1 MAINISELLNPACI
15 ELDLSAKKKPDI
27 LRELSSVLARC
38 GDVGNQDKLYKELL
52 KREKMT
58 STGIGSGIAIPHCL
72 SSQVKEMHV
81 AFGRKLEGAKFDAV
95 DNQPVSLFFL
105 LAGPE
110 GAHSRHL
117 QILSRLARY
126 LHDPAFCQELH
137 TASSPE
143 EVIDAFRRK
152 ESE

>member
-15 ELDLSAKKKPDI
+15 ELDLAAKKKPDI
-27 LRELSSVLARC
+27 IKELASVLAR
-38 GDVGNQDKLYKELL
+38 GGGVEDQDKLYKELM

-72 SSQVKEMHV
+72 SSQVQEMHV

-110 GAHSRHL
+110 GGHSRHL
-117 QILSRLARY
+117 QVLSRLARY
-126 LHDPAFCQELH
+126 LHDPGFCNELL
-137 TASSPE
+137 AAAAPE
-143 EVIDAFRRK
+143 EVIAAFTRK
-152 ESE
+152 EEE